1 MMKKNK
7 YLIVGLGNPGTKYQ
21 HTRHNV
27 GFDAVDLLM
36 KKMSLRDEKKK
47 FSSIMYIDK
56 HDDDIIY
63 IIKPQT
69 FMNNS
74 GAAVAK
80 VMFFYRIKP
89 ENIIVIYDDMDIDIG
104 KIRIRKKG
112 SGGTHNGMKSIISHI
127 RSYDFPRIR
136 IGIGKPRKGMDTVNF
151 VLGKETGENKKM
163 VDAAIENAANAAFS
177 IVKNGIDKTMQQFNG

>member
-1 MMKKNK
+1 MKKTSK

-27 GFDAVDLLM
+27 GFDAADALIYNLSAP
-36 KKMSLRDEKKK
+36 KDKTR
-47 FSSIMYIDK
+47 FSSKFTTVMINSTKLI
-56 HDDDIIY
+56 

-74 GAAVAK
+74 GAAVKKA
-80 VMFFYRIKP
+80 MNFHRIKP
-89 ENIIVIYDDMDIDIG
+89 ENLIVIYDDMDIALG

-112 SGGTHNGMKSIISHI
+112 SGGTHNGMKSIISFI

-136 IGIGKPRKGMDTVNF
+136 IGIGKPEKQDTVNF
-151 VLGKETGENKKM
+151 VLGKPKGEEKQNIDKAIDK
-163 VDAAIENAANAAFS
+163 AALAIEK
-177 IVKNGIDKTMQQFNG
+177 IITDGIDKTMQEYNK